1 MIQLTEKAAKQILIL
16 VDDPATEGLRI
27 FIDKGG
33 CSGMQYNMK
42 VDKVAVNDEI
52 IENQGGRVFVDP
64 ESLRYLKDVT
74 IDFTDSLTDTGFK
87 IRNPNAKQTCGCG
100 TSFEPGEPA

>member
-1 MIQLTEKAAKQILIL
+1 MIQLTEKAARQILSI
-16 VDDPATEGLRI
+16 VDDANSQGLRI

-42 VDKVAVNDEI
+42 IDEPASGDHI
-52 IENQGGRVFVDP
+52 VENHGGRVFIDP
-64 ESLRYLKDVT
+64 DSLHYLQDVT
-74 IDFTDSLTDTGFK
+74 IDFTDTLTDTGFK

>member
-1 MIQLTEKAAKQILIL
+1 MIQLTEKAARQILSI
-16 VDDPATEGLRI
+16 VDDANSQGLRI

-42 VDKVAVNDEI
+42 IDEAADTDTV
-52 IENQGGRVFVDP
+52 IENQGGRVFIDP
-64 ESLRYLKDVT
+64 DSLRYLQGVT